1 MQAQASQQAEGA
13 GSFSPPEWVQG
24 KEKMISAEALRGK
37 RSRPLEAER
46 RDRPS
51 LLAERE
57 GGGVPARGR
66 GPEMRE

>member
-1 MQAQASQQAEGA
+1 
-13 GSFSPPEWVQG
+13 
-24 KEKMISAEALRGK
+24 MIGAEALRGK